1 MNFSE
6 QLNEVIDLLESNSKE
21 LSQETGLSSAVI
33 SRYRNGKRVPNVK
46 SDQMKKLVD
55 GIYRIGKKKRIDL
68 TKDEIFASLSC
79 SLNEVAI
86 DPEQVSRNFSELVN
100 ALNISIASL
109 SRAIRY
115 DPSLLSKI
123 RLNKRT
129 PSNTREFINLI
140 CNYITEKYTSD
151 NNKSILAELINC
163 KHECLD
169 DKTQYFDKLYHWF
182 STNKEKKDVQI
193 NRFLNNLD
201 NFDLNEYITLLNF
214 DKIKIPYFPFYKKMS
229 QTYYGITEMK
239 QGELD
244 FFKTIILSKT
254 KEPVFMASNMPMED
268 MAKDIEFGKKW
279 MYAIALTIKKGLHI
293 NIVHD
298 LNRPFNEMMLGLES
312 WIPIYM
318 TGHISPYYFPID
330 ENTLYQNLN
339 YVSEVCALT
348 GESIIGYHNDGKY
361 YLTTKKNEID
371 YYNRKAKHLLKKAKP
386 LMNIYTKE
394 EENTFLKFLMNN
406 AKESGNRKRII
417 SSLPI
422 CTIRDDLLLKILK
435 RNDVSNN
442 DAKKIV
448 EEVKKIKMAFNEI
461 LTNNTIIDEITNI
474 SKDEFAKDPPKLS
487 LSKIFYER
495 DIYYNYDEYLNH
507 FRDTEMYS
515 KNNRNYKLSIKNST
529 TFKNI
534 DIIINSKKYVIVSK
548 SNNPSIHFVIFHPQ
562 LCNSIENFVAPI
574 KEKV

>member
-1 MNFSE
+1 MRF
-6 QLNEVIDLLESNSKE
+6 L
-21 LSQETGLSSAVI
+21 
-33 SRYRNGKRVPNVK
+33 
-46 SDQMKKLVD
+46 
-55 GIYRIGKKKRIDL
+55 
-68 TKDEIFASLSC
+68 F
-79 SLNEVAI
+79 

-163 KHECLD
+163 KYECLD

-182 STNKEKKDVQI
+182 STNKEKKEVQI

-298 LNRPFNEMMLGLES
+298 L
-312 WIPIYM
+312 
-318 TGHISPYYFPID
+318 
-330 ENTLYQNLN
+330 
-339 YVSEVCALT
+339 
-348 GESIIGYHNDGKY
+348 
-361 YLTTKKNEID
+361 
-371 YYNRKAKHLLKKAKP
+371 
-386 LMNIYTKE
+386 
-394 EENTFLKFLMNN
+394 
-406 AKESGNRKRII
+406 
-417 SSLPI
+417 
-422 CTIRDDLLLKILK
+422 
-435 RNDVSNN
+435 
-442 DAKKIV
+442 
-448 EEVKKIKMAFNEI
+448 
-461 LTNNTIIDEITNI
+461 
-474 SKDEFAKDPPKLS
+474 
-487 LSKIFYER
+487 
-495 DIYYNYDEYLNH
+495 
-507 FRDTEMYS
+507 
-515 KNNRNYKLSIKNST
+515 
-529 TFKNI
+529 
-534 DIIINSKKYVIVSK
+534 
-548 SNNPSIHFVIFHPQ
+548 
-562 LCNSIENFVAPI
+562 
-574 KEKV
+574 